1 MNFIKDNINS
11 LVMGIMYIGLL
22 GGVVVVMGQALFA

>member
-11 LVMGIMYIGLL
+11 LIMGIMYIGLL
-22 GGVVVVMGQALFA
+22 GSVVMVMGQALFA